1 MRTAIC
7 VLLFCLMQGGSMMKS
22 QTVIDLGRGGGV
34 RSKTI
39 DDYTR
44 DREHIRKRQAAD
56 SIAYSDCLRRAF
68 SALYTDSLPEARKLF
83 EEALRLRP
91 LSPSNYVVRRSLGRI
106 YLAEGNFG
114 RAAELLTAVL
124 KEKPDEAEAR
134 MDRATVYLEL
144 DNPQEAEK
152 DCNVLIEENL
162 LPDRLARLHF
172 IRGAA
177 RMRQKLY
184 APARSDFETCLRL
197 EPNSTGAALLL
208 ASAYEEDNR
217 LREALE
223 RLDFFVESHPENAD
237 GLVMRARIEE
247 KEGMDDAARADYD
260 KALRLRPR
268 DGLLY
273 VARAEVLL
281 RLGAR
286 GSARKDL
293 DEAVRLGIPRS
304 ALKSLYQKL

>member
-1 MRTAIC
+1 MRTVIC
-7 VLLFCLMQGGSMMKS
+7 VLLFCLMPGGSVLRS

-44 DREHIRKRQAAD
+44 DQENIRKRQAAD
-56 SIAYSDCLRRAF
+56 SVAYTDCLRRAL
-68 SALYTDSLPEARKLF
+68 SALHTDSLAEARKLF

-106 YLAEGNFG
+106 HLAEGNYG
-114 RAAELLTAVL
+114 KAAELLTAVL

-134 MDRATVYLEL
+134 MDRATAYLEL
-144 DNPQEAEK
+144 NNPQEAEK
-152 DCNVLIEENL
+152 DCNILIEGNL
-162 LPDRLARLHF
+162 LPDQLTRLHF

-197 EPNSTGAALLL
+197 ESNFTGAALLL
-208 ASAYEEDNR
+208 VSVYEEENR
-217 LREALE
+217 PHEALE
-223 RLDFFVESHPENAD
+223 RLNLFVEAHPENAD
-237 GLVMRARIEE
+237 GLIMRARLEE

-268 DGLLY
+268 DGSLY

-293 DEAVRLGIPRS
+293 DEAVRLGISRS